1 MSFRYM
7 RIILFFDL
15 PTLTSEHQR
24 AYRRFVKNIKK
35 DGFYMLQESV
45 YVKMAIDKQ
54 VADSSINRINNYLP
68 KEGNVITLVITEKQ
82 FSTMNIIL
90 GESKTDVVNDVD
102 RVVVL

>member
-7 RIILFFDL
+7 RILLFFDL

-24 AYRRFVKNIKK
+24 AYRKFLNNLKK

-54 VADSSINRINNYLP
+54 VADSSINKINKYLP
-68 KEGNVITLVITEKQ
+68 REGNVITLVITEKQ
-82 FSTMNIIL
+82 FATMNIML
-90 GESKTDVVNDVD
+90 GENKTDVINDVN
-102 RVVVL
+102 RVVEL